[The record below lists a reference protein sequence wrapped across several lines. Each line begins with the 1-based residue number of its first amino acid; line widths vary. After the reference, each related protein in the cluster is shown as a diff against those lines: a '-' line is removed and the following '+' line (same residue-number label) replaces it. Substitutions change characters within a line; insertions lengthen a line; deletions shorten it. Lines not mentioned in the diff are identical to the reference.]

1 MCYYILI
8 CGPDIAEKKNR
19 LIGLVLHKITRF
31 DLFIRS
37 ITGKIWRKD
46 MARADT
52 QWKPGQS
59 GNPRGRPCGVNKQR
73 QDLVEQ
79 MIKFYAPSW
88 EELLEKQKQE
98 ALSGNQQA
106 FRLIFE
112 HVLPKQIPIMLTDQ
126 GEGIN
131 ISNLKSSEDR
141 AKAREI
147 AEKACAE
154 IRALGDQ
161 DN

>member
-1 MCYYILI
+1 
-8 CGPDIAEKKNR
+8 
-19 LIGLVLHKITRF
+19 
-31 DLFIRS
+31 
-37 ITGKIWRKD
+37 